1 MIGEFRN
8 DNGQYRLH
16 YDFQLKPGTST
27 MPKAPI
33 P

>member
-1 MIGEFRN
+1 MIGEFLK
-8 DNGQYRLH
+8 DNGQYRLY
-16 YDFQLKPGTST
+16 YDFQLKRGIST